1 MNLSQYSRN
10 RILDTFVKWEVPR
23 DFADSLYNYL
33 VYAMQPGSF
42 FTAVLANDFLGAV
55 ARSHPGNHMES
66 LKALG
71 GWIQDM
77 APPESWGSYGTVETW
92 ILMSAVDRRM
102 VLETCQLIYTEKQEV
117 WMALTNAPTHE
128 PVLY

>member
-10 RILDTFVKWEVPR
+10 RILDTFAKWDVPG
-23 DFADSLYNYL
+23 DFADPLYNYL

-42 FTAVLANDFLGAV
+42 FTAVLANDFIGAV

-66 LKALG
+66 LKSLG
-71 GWIQDM
+71 GWIQDV
-77 APPESWGSYGTVETW
+77 APTESWGSYRTVETW
-92 ILMSAVDRRM
+92 ILMSAVDRRA
-102 VLETCQLIYTEKQEV
+102 VLETRELIYTEKQEV
-117 WMALTNAPTHE
+117 WMALTNAPAPE